1 MRYNSPMR
9 WTAAALDEVIARG
22 QAHPREAV
30 SDDVLDRLRQ
40 GFLASTRTPHA
51 FIEMARRDY
60 GGE

>member
-1 MRYNSPMR
+1 MR